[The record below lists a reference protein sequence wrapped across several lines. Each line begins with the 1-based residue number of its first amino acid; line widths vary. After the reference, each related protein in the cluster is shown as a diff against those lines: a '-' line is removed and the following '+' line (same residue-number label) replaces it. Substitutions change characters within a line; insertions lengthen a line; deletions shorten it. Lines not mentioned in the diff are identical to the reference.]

1 MVTKPYPLRTALI
14 GLSASAATSWA
25 AAAHLPALLSET
37 GQSKFAIKALLNS
50 SVEAAKSAV
59 EHYKLPADTKTY
71 GSPEDL
77 AADSDIDLVIC
88 NTRVD
93 KHYEVIIPS
102 IRAGKDV
109 FVEWPIAG
117 KKEHVEEI
125 VRAAQQSGSRVAVG
139 LQRRWNPIVSK
150 VRELVKDGKL
160 GKLLNA
166 EVRQFGGTNDRE
178 ILPASLKYFAQQEI
192 GGNVITIAVG
202 HGEFADIDTFRYRL
216 IATALDT
223 LLSVV
228 GDVDPATV
236 QAKTQIQRPEIRIR
250 DPATNEIVDT
260 VSSDVPDYLS
270 FNARLKPSPHTVD
283 DATLSFIFRRG
294 QTFPGTPSVTW
305 ALNFQYGE
313 IRVQSL
319 ASGFFDAD
327 RSDEKKVTA
336 QIHHHENDNIE
347 DIEWAWSAE
356 QSALPLMSRPVSST
370 LYAFADGRDAG
381 DGWVSIED
389 AAKRAV
395 LIEKL
400 LNA

>member
-1 MVTKPYPLRTALI
+1 MISKPYPLRTALI
-14 GLSASAATSWA
+14 GLSSSAATSWA
-25 AAAHLPALLSET
+25 SAAHLPALLSET

-50 SVEAAKSAV
+50 SAEAAKSAV
-59 EHYKLPADTKTY
+59 KHYKLPADTKTY

-77 AADSDIDLVIC
+77 AADPDIDLVIC

-117 KKEHVEEI
+117 KKEHIEEI
-125 VRAAQQSGSRVAVG
+125 VQTAQQSGSRVAVG

-166 EVRQFGGTNDRE
+166 EARQFGATNDRE
-178 ILPASLKYFAQQEI
+178 ILPTSLKYFLQREV
-192 GGNVITIAVG
+192 GGNVITIGVG
-202 HGEFADIDTFRYRL
+202 H
-216 IATALDT
+216 ALDT
-223 LLSVV
+223 LLSVI

-236 QAKTQIQRPEIRIR
+236 QVKTQIQRPDIRIR
-250 DPATNEIVDT
+250 DPSTNKIIET
-260 VSSDVPDYLS
+260 AKSNVPDYLS
-270 FNARLKPSPHTVD
+270 LNARLQQAPHTAD

-294 QTFPGTPSVTW
+294 QPFPGTPSVTW
-305 ALNFQYGE
+305 TLNFQYGE
-313 IRVQSL
+313 IKVQSPN
-319 ASGFFDAD
+319 SGFFDAD
-327 RSDEKKVTA
+327 PSDEKKVIF
-336 QIHHHENDNIE
+336 QIHHYENDKVE
-347 DIEWAWSAE
+347 DVEWGWSTE
-356 QSALPLMSRPVSST
+356 QTALPLMARPVSST
-370 LYAFADGRDAG
+370 LYSFADGRDAG
-381 DGWVSIED
+381 DGWVSVED

-395 LIEKL
+395 LIERL